1 MNNQQQQQ
9 KNILSVREIC
19 TKTGKILKEY
29 NYEGYFDITKR
40 RNLQDV
46 GYMVKNGKNIFLN
59 GIHVNEIRKVMKKV
73 TENKDKV
80 SNEAILNDEFQL
92 SDIEKKALKLAP
104 MFTLYN
110 RNISK
115 IKMVDD
121 INALFKLTKNY
132 VTLKNRTNKVKDA
145 ENTKEDIDLADRIVE
160 LKTELDRKQ
169 AAV

>member
-1 MNNQQQQQ
+1 MNNTQQQQ

-19 TKTGKILKEY
+19 AKTGTILKEY
-29 NYEGYFDITKR
+29 TYEGYFDITKR

-59 GIHVNEIRKVMKKV
+59 GVHVNEIRKVMKKV
-73 TENKDKV
+73 TENQV
-80 SNEAILNDEFQL
+80 STEAILNEEFQL
-92 SDIEKKALKLAP
+92 SDIEKKALKLAS

-132 VTLKNRTNKVKDA
+132 VTLKSKTNKVKNA

-169 AAV
+169 ATV

>member
-1 MNNQQQQQ
+1 MNTQQQQQ

-19 TKTGKILKEY
+19 TKTGKVLKEY
-29 NYEGYFDITKR
+29 KYEGYFDITKR

-59 GIHVNEIRKVMKKV
+59 GIHVNEIRKVTKKV
-73 TENKDKV
+73 NENKHV
-80 SNEAILNDEFQL
+80 ISEENIMNDAFQL
-92 SDIEKKALKLAP
+92 SEIEKKALKLAP

-110 RNISK
+110 NNISK

-121 INALFKLTKNY
+121 INELFKLTKNY